1 MSSIAGIEEHR
12 ATTQPKDVRRPG
24 ASPMINET
32 VVHVVRH
39 GRTALNEQ
47 QRFRGLRDVP
57 LDDRG
62 RAEADAVALSL
73 RARSVVAVLHSPL
86 TRARETA
93 EPIARLQRI
102 APVSLAGLLDLD
114 HGEWTALSRAEA
126 ERRDPQEYE
135 RFRWDPRTSTPP
147 GGEALIEAERRI
159 VGTIDELGRRYPG
172 REVAV
177 VSHEIPIRLLLSHLT
192 GLDGAGL
199 WNIPLPTGSVTK
211 LRGSEGSW
219 RVEEGPSVP

>member
-1 MSSIAGIEEHR
+1 MGSVAGIEEHR
-12 ATTQPKDVRRPG
+12 ARTQPEDRQGPG
-24 ASPMINET
+24 GSPMINET

-47 QRFRGLRDVP
+47 GRFRGLHDVP

-62 RAEADAVALSL
+62 RAEAEAVALSL
-73 RARSVVAVLHSPL
+73 RARPVVVVFHSPL

-93 EPIARLQRI
+93 EPVARLRGI

-114 HGEWTALSRAEA
+114 HGEWTALSRDEA
-126 ERRDPQEYE
+126 ERGDPEEYE

-147 GGEALIEAERRI
+147 GGEPLIDVERRI
-159 VGTIDELGRRYPG
+159 VGTIDDLGRRYPG
-172 REVAV
+172 WEIAV
-177 VSHEIPIRLLLSHLT
+177 VSHEIPIRLLLSHFT

-199 WNIPLPTGSVTK
+199 WNIPLPTGSVTR
-211 LRGSEGSW
+211 LRGSAGSW